1 MDRNKLIRILWERI
15 PALSLVL
22 LVFIMIALMVAVGS
36 KKKALE
42 ERKLQEA
49 QGQRPPVNV
58 VVLKMEPTLIR
69 DVLNLPAMI
78 APRNRVEVRAEV
90 EGKIKGLPVL
100 EGASVIKGQRLAKI
114 DPRDYEIT
122 LTGARA
128 AHEYAR
134 KNLVR
139 AESLFGKGIIAERE
153 LDEAIANEKSLKARM
168 DSAGLDLERTS
179 ITSPLEG
186 ILDSLAIKE
195 GLLLSKGHSI
205 GVVIDIDPVKVVAG
219 IPESDVSAVRR
230 LDTFKVTVDALE
242 DATFEGRKL
251 FLSSSPMTQAH
262 LYTLEV
268 LVDNPGHR
276 LLPGMFARMEII
288 KREIPDGLSVPLYA
302 VITQGERRFVY
313 VEKDGVAKTR
323 DVETGILEGWRILV
337 TKGLEPGDRVV
348 VVGQRSVSEGQEV
361 NVIRSVTDPMEL
373 LK

>member
-1 MDRNKLIRILWERI
+1 
-15 PALSLVL
+15 
-22 LVFIMIALMVAVGS
+22 MVA
-36 KKKALE
+36 
-42 ERKLQEA
+42 
-49 QGQRPPVNV
+49 
-58 VVLKMEPTLIR
+58 
-69 DVLNLPAMI
+69 
-78 APRNRVEVRAEV
+78 
-90 EGKIKGLPVL
+90 
-100 EGASVIKGQRLAKI
+100 
-114 DPRDYEIT
+114 
-122 LTGARA
+122 
-128 AHEYAR
+128 
-134 KNLVR
+134 
-139 AESLFGKGIIAERE
+139 
-153 LDEAIANEKSLKARM
+153 
-168 DSAGLDLERTS
+168 
-179 ITSPLEG
+179 
-186 ILDSLAIKE
+186 
-195 GLLLSKGHSI
+195 
-205 GVVIDIDPVKVVAG
+205 IDIDPVKVVAG
-219 IPESDVSAVRR
+219 IPESDVSAVRK

-313 VEKDGVAKTR
+313 VIKDGVAKTR